1 MAYKVESTGRT
12 IKSGTRYGHNYEIR
26 KTASG
31 YLVRLYDKDG
41 DYGTS
46 RARTERGAESKLDK
60 MARGQWKHE
69 LTMENPLSGP
79 QEYMI
84 GLGVLAAGALG
95 IYLVHRNS
103 AVTPPP
109 LQSGPVPSA
118 NPYVLVTNVNPQ
130 TATSS
135 TIALP
140 TGATWG
146 QGPTTGYAG
155 GAQGTTAPII
165 LAAGT
170 YPLYWVAPDGSGQIT
185 NVIVS

>member
-1 MAYKVESTGRT
+1 MANK
-12 IKSGTRYGHNYEIR
+12 I
-26 KTASG
+26 
-31 YLVRLYDKDG
+31 
-41 DYGTS
+41 
-46 RARTERGAESKLDK
+46 
-60 MARGQWKHE
+60 E
-69 LTMENPLSGP
+69 LTHSQLYSISEQSGFTQSTLKKFFATRKGQAALHRYIQDPSSIRSWFDEIYGARKNPLSGP